1 MNYNITYFNCQIDN
15 TCEERIGYIET
26 DFSRYIFT
34 FISILMILSNLVLII
49 YNLVRRNK
57 LKSRKTSMRK
67 IFLIFPFTDFLT
79 SIYWFISWLY
89 FYDLQHILDNNK
101 YAAINSVF
109 YMHVGT
115 FQFAL
120 INILLFH
127 FRKINTN
134 PIEGILKPNNK
145 IIIYIIICFAFGA
158 LVSGL
163 SERFAIIGISPFN
176 TCFLNTKYAGSKG
189 FIFLIPVIC
198 IILAI
203 IQLVH
208 DLFFV
213 KMFDSDKRI
222 RRIHKKNSCYV
233 FIFCLLHI
241 PFIFVM
247 IISIIVS
254 ENNFNKDEY
263 ETFYKYLITF
273 ISILTFLIPL
283 IMSLL
288 RQIQGL
294 ARLECINDCIKKK
307 RRAQFLSNRT
317 LMSSFR
323 KLTNTSKDD
332 PSLASDPFEW
342 LENRVMEYFMRDI
355 LLGVAISLKKSK
367 DSEIFCNESM
377 ELNPEDYKDFKKYEI
392 NFQNF
397 KNYELKDYTVENSD
411 YLNFEVMDYAPKCF
425 SFLRNL
431 EKIDI
436 DKMIESFLP
445 KNNSQGIKRSP
456 GKSGSFFISTD
467 DNKYMI
473 KSLKS
478 DELDLLKHAFLKDY
492 VNYIKKN
499 PNSLLCRLYGMY
511 KIILGQGDEILIIV
525 MRNVIGDFK
534 DNTIVKFD
542 LKGSTYKRKGNF
554 DMADNNNVM
563 KDLDF
568 NEFEKR
574 LMLSLSSIKKLKE
587 RTTKDSKFLCSSGLM
602 DYSLF
607 LVKLTLN
614 KEEAGDTF
622 GDNITEEQDKD
633 FIQIIS
639 DDKNNKNNKIR
650 KISYKG
656 QGIIHDVTHYRQY
669 LFPSLNQGTAYIIA
683 IIDYFQIFNF
693 FKYVESSLKTNFFQ
707 KKKKKII
714 SCVDPVTYSN
724 RFIKYISSL
733 TDVKQLLSNEI
744 QEASEEDNNDESY
757 LSDDDSE
764 GEGSLF
770 KKIKHSV
777 FSVENK
783 RNDNDLLLPIEIKPE
798 AQSYRGDGNKILDL
812 DSN

>member
-1 MNYNITYFNCQIDN
+1 MKYNISYFNCSIDK
-15 TCEERIGYIET
+15 TCSQRIAYTKSNI
-26 DFSRYIFT
+26 SRYIYT
-34 FISILMILSNLVLII
+34 FFSILGVISNLFLII
-49 YNLVRRNK
+49 DNLVKRNK
-57 LKSRKTSMRK
+57 LKTRKTSMRK
-67 IFLIFPFTDFLT
+67 IFLIFPFIDLLT
-79 SIYWFISWLY
+79 SIYWLVSWIF
-89 FYDLQHILDNNK
+89 FYDLQHIMDKSK
-101 YAAINSVF
+101 YSAILSVI
-109 YMHVGT
+109 YMNIGT
-115 FQFAL
+115 FQFSL
-120 INILLFH
+120 INIILFH
-127 FRKINTN
+127 FRKISSN
-134 PIEGILKPNNK
+134 PIEGILKPNRNL
-145 IIIYIIICFAFGA
+145 IIYIIICLAFGS
-158 LVSGL
+158 LVAGL
-163 SERFAIIGISPFN
+163 SEYMEIIGISPFN
-176 TCFLNTKYAGSKG
+176 TCFLNTKYSEKRGYI
-189 FIFLIPVIC
+189 FIIPVIF
-198 IILAI
+198 IIFAI

-213 KMFDSDKRI
+213 KLFDSDKRI
-222 RRIHKKNSCYV
+222 RKIHRKNSCYV

-241 PFIFVM
+241 PFIFIM
-247 IISIIVS
+247 LISIIIQ
-254 ENNFNKDEY
+254 ENNYDNDKY
-263 ETFYKYLITF
+263 EPFYKI
-273 ISILTFLIPL
+273 IIHVIAILTFLIPL
-283 IMSLL
+283 IMSVL

-294 ARLECINDCIKKK
+294 ARLDCINECIKRK
-307 RRAQFLSNRT
+307 RRAQFLSNKA
-317 LMSSFR
+317 LISSMR

-342 LENRVMEYFMRDI
+342 LEDRVIEYFMRDI

-367 DSEIFCNESM
+367 DDEIFSNESM
-377 ELNPEDYKDFKKYEI
+377 TLNSDDFKYFKKYEI
-392 NFQNF
+392 NFQKF
-397 KNYELKDYTVENSD
+397 KNYGLKDHTVENSD
-411 YLNFEVMDYAPKCF
+411 YLNFEVIDYVPKCF

-478 DELDLLKHAFLKDY
+478 DEFDLLKHAFLKEYAD
-492 VNYIKKN
+492 YIKNN

-534 DNTIVKFD
+534 ENTIVKFD
-542 LKGSTYKRKGNF
+542 LKGSTYKRKANF
-554 DMADNNNVM
+554 DMGNNNNVM

-587 RTTKDSKFLCSSGLM
+587 RTSKDSKFLCKLGLM

-607 LVKLTLN
+607 LVKLTLS
-614 KEEAGDTF
+614 KEEAEDTF

-633 FIQIIS
+633 VIQIFS
-639 DDKNNKNNKIR
+639 DDKNNKRNKLR
-650 KISYKG
+650 KIAYQG
-656 QGIIHDVTHYRQY
+656 QGIMHDVTHYRQY

-733 TDVKQLLSNEI
+733 TDVKTLLSNEI
-744 QEASEEDNNDESY
+744 QEAPEEENDDDSC
-757 LSDDDSE
+757 LSDDSE
-764 GEGSLF
+764 EEGSFF
-770 KKIKHSV
+770 KKSRKPGKSL
-777 FSVENK
+777 EN
-783 RNDNDLLLPIEIKPE
+783 RRSDNDLLLPIEIKPE
-798 AQSYRGDGNKILDL
+798 AQSYRGDPNKILDL
-812 DSN
+812 ESN